1 VCMSHCP
8 GENPLVECCCERT
21 VKEAEALERSVAE
34 RAPRSPGCRARAMI
48 TLFVLPL
55 ILSFAPVAVWAMRA
69 GGLRRLWLLCALALL
84 ADLLAALV
92 LSVVYAVPSVWRVVL
107 LFLAFVGP
115 SILFTAVSLTLGGF
129 ARILP
134 LQLAVA
140 FAGCLVGLAMGF
152 VVAVYGPVVW

>member
-1 VCMSHCP
+1 
-8 GENPLVECCCERT
+8 
-21 VKEAEALERSVAE
+21 
-34 RAPRSPGCRARAMI
+34 MI

-69 GGLRRLWLLCALALL
+69 GDLRRLWLLCALALL